1 MNLKVRL
8 RIYASLGSWE
18 ADSEMGITLQGYVS
32 QYSWSPPP
40 RRSKGER
47 QDSGNV
53 QSQQRPQM
61 TPRGA
66 LRLGWPFRFVLV
78 CGEEAGPFYLHVAP
92 GRRGLGQ
99 SPVCE
104 ADPNRAE
111 EWAVCRQHSLQLR
124 EYVPPS

>member
-18 ADSEMGITLQGYVS
+18 ADSETGITLQGYVR

-40 RRSKGER
+40 RRRKGER

-61 TPRGA
+61 TPWGA

-78 CGEEAGPFYLHVAP
+78 CGEEAGPFYLHVAR

-99 SPVCE
+99 RPICE
-104 ADPNRAE
+104 ADPNRADSGLS
-111 EWAVCRQHSLQLR
+111 ADSTPRS
-124 EYVPPS
+124 